1 MWRQGVHFQPEDPS
15 PRRIFVPCFQM
26 YDKPILFRL
35 FEFDSGFSE
44 SDDIGRE
51 DGVDD
56 GRIDDDVEGSEF
68 IQQLAKVLLTLFW
81 RGIVDVWTEDVWKV
95 YFFYC

>member
-1 MWRQGVHFQPEDPS
+1 M
-15 PRRIFVPCFQM
+15 
-26 YDKPILFRL
+26 ILYATKLSEPNFSARL
-35 FEFDSGFSE
+35 GSLL
-44 SDDIGRE
+44 IL

>member
-1 MWRQGVHFQPEDPS
+1 MWQQCVHFQPEDPS
-15 PRRIFVPCFQM
+15 PRRIFVPWFQM

-35 FEFDSGFSE
+35 FEFDSGFSG

-68 IQQLAKVLLTLFW
+68 IQQLAKVLLTLFC
-81 RGIVDVWTEDVWKV
+81 RGIVDVWKV

>member
-1 MWRQGVHFQPEDPS
+1 MYNEPIHFHL
-15 PRRIFVPCFQM
+15 FQ
-26 YDKPILFRL
+26 
-35 FEFDSGFSE
+35 FDSGFSG

-81 RGIVDVWTEDVWKV
+81 RGIVDVWTEDVWSEDVWKEDMWKV